1 MKFLPT
7 DAERLILA
15 NQYRILAHLEPNRA
29 DAYECAERMLLEGHT
44 WALEALGEI
53 ELPQP
58 QVSEEVVRFVFDV
71 LDMYR
76 VLNMAAQHHG
86 IDADSLPDGA
96 ARFEGFDG
104 NNETDHLA
112 VAKVLQATGNRWTE
126 SLGNGDLNS
135 HRPCLQM
142 YERMLGVWR
151 SVRSKCAGTAAIMSK
166 DDLERIIAARAH
178 PDYRKISGEA
188 HPQVRGD

>member
-1 MKFLPT
+1 
-7 DAERLILA
+7 
-15 NQYRILAHLEPNRA
+15 
-29 DAYECAERMLLEGHT
+29 MLLEGHT

-126 SLGNGDLNS
+126 SLGKGDLNS
-135 HRPCLQM
+135 HSPCLQM
-142 YERMLGVWR
+142 YERMLVVWR
-151 SVRSKCAGTAAIMSK
+151 SVRSKCVGTAAIMSK
-166 DDLERIIAARAH
+166 DDLERIIAARTH
-178 PDYRKISGEA
+178 PDCRKISGAA
-188 HPQVRGD
+188 HPKARGD